1 MFYNKNSERIFFS
14 SELKTF
20 TDIDE
25 KNFETNNLFS
35 YLTFGHL
42 INGNTFY
49 KNTKKLNNS
58 EVLII
63 NKHLDLKK

>member
-1 MFYNKNSERIFFS
+1 MFFS

-25 KNFETNNLFS
+25 KNLEKNNLFS

-42 INGNTFY
+42 INGNTFIKIQ
-49 KNTKKLNNS
+49 KN
-58 EVLII
+58 
-63 NKHLDLKK
+63 